1 MRTVSLIC
9 AILLFISILPLSQWF
24 PWLPDWYVQFWK
36 AFVCAGSLWLAYK
49 DFKYKSLAVWNL
61 GLIMIAI
68 YYNPIF
74 PINIQM
80 PFISAP
86 IALLCILFL
95 VVFAFKRIG

>member
-9 AILLFISILPLSQWF
+9 AILLLISILPIYQWF
-24 PWLPDWYVQFWK
+24 PWLPEWYLQLWK

-61 GLIMIAI
+61 GLIMIAVF
-68 YYNPIF
+68 YNPIF
-74 PINIQM
+74 PITIEM
-80 PFISAP
+80 TFISAA

-95 VVFAFKRIG
+95 IVFAFKRN